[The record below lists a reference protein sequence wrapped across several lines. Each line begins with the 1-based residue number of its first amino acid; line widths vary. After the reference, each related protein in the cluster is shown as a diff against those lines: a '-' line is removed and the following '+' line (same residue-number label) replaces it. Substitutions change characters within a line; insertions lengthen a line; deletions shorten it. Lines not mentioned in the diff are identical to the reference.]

1 MVIFFKFTAFR
12 VLKNAL
18 VNLKIRSRHFY
29 SYLLNRAFPK
39 VFIITPQAADNYS
52 FLQTTFF

>member
-1 MVIFFKFTAFR
+1 MVVFFKFTVFR

-18 VNLKIRSRHFY
+18 ANQKIRSRHFY

-39 VFIITPQAADNYS
+39 VFIITPQAVDNYS